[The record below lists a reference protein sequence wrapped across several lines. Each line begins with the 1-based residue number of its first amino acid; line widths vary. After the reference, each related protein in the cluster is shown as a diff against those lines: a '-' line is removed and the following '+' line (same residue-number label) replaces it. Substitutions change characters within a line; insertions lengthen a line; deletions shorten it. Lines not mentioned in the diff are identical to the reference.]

1 MDNKDRRTSV
11 TALMEESG
19 QISGWLVKL
28 VIFIGLAGILI
39 IEAGGVLVAK
49 ATVTETAEGAAAEA
63 AFAIKTRG
71 GIREDPEVA
80 ARAFTEEKG
89 CEFVSITYDQA
100 AQTVSVTV
108 QRKAKTFIVKKI
120 DFLAKKY
127 DVAKSTSTK
136 SYAP

>member
-1 MDNKDRRTSV
+1 MDHKDRRK
-11 TALMEESG
+11 ALVPLAEEAG
-19 QISGWLVKL
+19 QISSWLVKL
-28 VIFIGLAGILI
+28 VIFIGLAGIVI

-49 ATVTETAEGAAAEA
+49 GSVTETAAGAAAEA
-63 AFAIKTRG
+63 AFAIKTR

-108 QRKAKTFIVKKI
+108 QRKAKTYIIKNI

-127 DVAKSTSTK
+127 AVAKATSTK

>member
-1 MDNKDRRTSV
+1 MDYKDRRT
-11 TALMEESG
+11 ALTGESG

-28 VIFIGLAGILI
+28 VIFIGLAGILV

-49 ATVTETAEGAAAEA
+49 GSVAETASGAAAEA

-71 GIREDPEVA
+71 VREDPEIA

-108 QRKAKTFIVKKI
+108 QRKAKTYIVKHI

-127 DVAKSTSTK
+127 AVAKSTSTK